1 MPWLPGTAL
10 LIGDAHFADG
20 RVVEVSPRAILRAQI
35 AEASKLGWRLKVAS
49 ELEGYLFGDSY
60 AEADAKGYRG
70 VRRVSRY
77 LEDYHIFQGT
87 REEPILRPLRNH
99 MEAAGVP
106 MEGTKGE
113 WGRGQVELNLA
124 YADALE
130 MADRH
135 VILKHGAREISEQQG
150 GSITFMAKY
159 GPDEAGS
166 SCHIHA
172 SAWDLSGTSNLFWSD
187 GPSDLFGQFL
197 AGQLALANE
206 FALFF
211 APTVNSYKR
220 YQSLSWAPTAITWGR
235 DNRTCGFRV
244 VGHGASFRFEN
255 RLPGADVN
263 PYLAFASTIGA
274 GLYGIRHGLK
284 LSDPFSGNAYEG
296 VVGNRL
302 PGTLREAISSLRQSN
317 IAREVLG
324 EQVVAHYLL
333 TATHEADAYDRAV
346 TDWER
351 TRYFE
356 QV

>member
-1 MPWLPGTAL
+1 MEPPRGGSPAKIRKTLATVPDETDRDDVPGTRDSAL
-10 LIGDAHFADG
+10 C
-20 RVVEVSPRAILRAQI
+20 S
-35 AEASKLGWRLKVAS
+35 AS
-49 ELEGYLFGDSY
+49 
-60 AEADAKGYRG
+60 
-70 VRRVSRY
+70 

-124 YADALE
+124 YADPLE

-135 VILKHGAREISEQQG
+135 IILKHGAREIAEQQG
-150 GSITFMAKY
+150 GAITFMARY
-159 GPDEAGS
+159 AADEAGS

-172 SAWDLSGTSNLFWSD
+172 SAWDLSGTSNRFWSG
-187 GPSDLFGQFL
+187 GPSELFRHFL
-197 AGQLALANE
+197 AGQLALAKE
-206 FALFF
+206 LALFL
-211 APTVNSYKR
+211 AATVIACKR
-220 YQSLSWAPTAITWGR
+220 YQSLSWAPTAITWGQ

-244 VGHGASFRFEN
+244 VGQGPSFRFEN

-263 PYLAFASTIGA
+263 PYLAFAVTIGA
-274 GLYGIRHGLK
+274 GLHGIRHRLE
-284 LSDPFSGNAYEG
+284 LSAPILGNAYEG
-296 VVGNRL
+296 GDGNRL
-302 PGTLREAISSLRQSN
+302 PCTLREAIACLRGSETT
-317 IAREVLG
+317 RKVLG
-324 EQVVAHYLL
+324 EEVTAHYLL
-333 TATHEADAYDRAV
+333 PATHEADAYDGAV

>member
-124 YADALE
+124 YADPLE
-130 MADRH
+130 MADCH
-135 VILKHGAREISEQQG
+135 IILKHGAREIAEPQG
-150 GSITFMAKY
+150 GSITFMVKY
-159 GPDEAGS
+159 AADEAGS

-172 SAWDLSGTSNLFWSD
+172 SAWDLSGTSHRFWSG
-187 GPSDLFGQFL
+187 GPSEVFRHFL
-197 AGQLALANE
+197 AGQLALAKE
-206 FALFF
+206 DMMFF
-211 APTVNSYKR
+211 AAAGNACKR
-220 YQSLSWAPTAITWGR
+220 YQSLSWAPTAITWGQ
-235 DNRTCGFRV
+235 DNRTCGIRV
-244 VGHGASFRFEN
+244 VGQGPSFRFEN
-255 RLPGADVN
+255 RLPDTDV
-263 PYLAFASTIGA
+263 
-274 GLYGIRHGLK
+274 
-284 LSDPFSGNAYEG
+284 
-296 VVGNRL
+296 NRL
-302 PGTLREAISSLRQSN
+302 PGTLREAIACLRGSET
-317 IAREVLG
+317 ASEVLG
-324 EQVVAHYLL
+324 EEVIAHYLL

-346 TDWER
+346 TDWGR